1 MCSSDSTWC
10 ARVAKRGNHH
20 TPTAWRTTI
29 LWLILHQIKDCCFEK
44 HDMSCMHVLGGYRS
58 SSLTMCNMTQD
69 EARMQAALAIGNMTF
84 GTRAEHASGMR

>member
-1 MCSSDSTWC
+1 
-10 ARVAKRGNHH
+10 
-20 TPTAWRTTI
+20 
-29 LWLILHQIKDCCFEK
+29 
-44 HDMSCMHVLGGYRS
+44 MSCMHVLGGYRS